1 MYLMFKTKV
10 IRTIHVFLIIP
21 RVIHFSDGEVELR
34 HIVTSP
40 MEEDEGRCC
49 CRVRMI
55 EYHDYKTL
63 MGPCLISFSIPL
75 LIPGVVLT
83 VVGSY
88 GNEHTF
94 PTFGGWHISGIVILI
109 IAVSLLLVGIVFK
122 CFFRPYLSPDV
133 AQHLTPRHSVV
144 SGHLNLGFESER
156 DAEKAKRVYKGSEQ
170 VDLNTQISSQLHRV
184 VSTHEIR
191 EKEKVSSDT
200 TGANGAIAQVRNE
213 HRNYSNRHKQTGKQT
228 NKVTHRDSLG
238 ENEKAFQQITEEDD
252 ENIAVQE
259 NAETP
264 HKEKRRKKHRSKR
277 SSTTTEETNQDGV
290 TTRVT
295 SSVRAEADTHVVTE
309 SDRERNPS
317 SQ

>member
-1 MYLMFKTKV
+1 
-10 IRTIHVFLIIP
+10 
-21 RVIHFSDGEVELR
+21 
-34 HIVTSP
+34 
-40 MEEDEGRCC
+40 MEESEEKGC

-94 PTFGGWHISGIVILI
+94 PSFGGWHITGIVILT
-109 IAVSLLLVGIVFK
+109 IAVSLLLIGIVFK

-170 VDLNTQISSQLHRV
+170 DDLNTQINTQLHRV
-184 VSTHEIR
+184 VSTHEVR
-191 EKEKVSSDT
+191 EKEKDSSDT
-200 TGANGAIAQVRNE
+200 TEANGTIAHVRTE
-213 HRNYSNRHKQTGKQT
+213 QRNHSHRHKQTGKQN
-228 NKVTHRDSLG
+228 NKVNHRDSSG
-238 ENEKAFQQITEEDD
+238 DNEKKFKQITEEND
-252 ENIAVQE
+252 ENIADQE
-259 NAETP
+259 NEETP
-264 HKEKRRKKHRSKR
+264 HKEKKRKKHRSNR
-277 SSTTTEETNQDGV
+277 SSSTTEETNQDGV

-295 SSVRAEADTHVVTE
+295 SSVRAEADTQVVAE
-309 SDRERNPS
+309 YDREKNPS

>member
-1 MYLMFKTKV
+1 
-10 IRTIHVFLIIP
+10 
-21 RVIHFSDGEVELR
+21 
-34 HIVTSP
+34 
-40 MEEDEGRCC
+40 MEESEEKGC

-94 PTFGGWHISGIVILI
+94 PSFGGWHITGIVILT
-109 IAVSLLLVGIVFK
+109 IAVSLLLIGIVFK

-170 VDLNTQISSQLHRV
+170 DDLNTQINTQLHRV
-184 VSTHEIR
+184 VSTHEVR
-191 EKEKVSSDT
+191 EKEKDSSDT
-200 TGANGAIAQVRNE
+200 TEINGTIAHVRTE
-213 HRNYSNRHKQTGKQT
+213 QRNHSHRHKQTGKQN
-228 NKVTHRDSLG
+228 NKVNHRDSSG
-238 ENEKAFQQITEEDD
+238 DNEKTFKQITEEND
-252 ENIAVQE
+252 ENIADQE
-259 NAETP
+259 NEETP
-264 HKEKRRKKHRSKR
+264 HKEKKRKKNRSNR
-277 SSTTTEETNQDGV
+277 SSSTTEETNQDGV

-295 SSVRAEADTHVVTE
+295 SSVRAEADTQVVAE
-309 SDRERNPS
+309 YDREKNPS